1 MIRVHELISNLAVR
15 LALIGCAL
23 LCAIIVFGYVGG
35 WWSPQRLTQD
45 RMAAAFLQVNGPHPG
60 FRLNHAK
67 GVCVTGWFDST
78 GEAIAVSKAAVF
90 QVGKV
95 PVVGRFSLAGGMPFQ
110 VDKPTTV
117 RALALQFL
125 PSGAQEWRTAT
136 LNIPVFAVNSA
147 RGFYDQLFATAPD
160 PRTGKPDPAKMTAFL
175 GAHPETAKA
184 LSIIS
189 KRTISSGFFD
199 STFNGLNAF
208 RFVNSAGAS
217 VPVRWSF
224 LPMASLPE
232 QAMPQPT
239 PADEN
244 YLFDA
249 LIAQIHRHPLQW
261 RLMITVGAA
270 DDPTD
275 DATRPWPNERRNIDA
290 GTVTID
296 QVASEDGGAS
306 CTGINFDP
314 LVLPN
319 GIEASDDP
327 LLSARSA
334 VYARSFTI
342 RAGQVH
348 EKPPSAV
355 AVNPRAVQG
364 TAP

>member
-1 MIRVHELISNLAVR
+1 MNTNLVMR
-15 LALIGCAL
+15 LALIGSAL
-23 LCAIIVFGYVGG
+23 LCAIIVFGSVGG

-45 RMAAAFLQVNGPHPG
+45 RMAAAFLQVNGAHPG

-78 GEAIAVSKAAVF
+78 GEAAALSKAAVF
-90 QVGKV
+90 QAGRS

-110 VDKPTTV
+110 ADKPASV

-125 PSGAQEWRTAT
+125 PPGGQEWRTGT

-147 RGFYDQLFATAPD
+147 RGFYDQLLASAPD
-160 PRTGKPDPAKMTAFL
+160 SKTGKLDPARMAAFL
-175 GAHPETAKA
+175 AAHPETANA
-184 LSIIS
+184 LGIIA
-189 KRTISSGFFD
+189 KRVISSGFFD

-208 RFVNSAGAS
+208 RFVKAGVS

-224 LPMASLPE
+224 LPLTSSSAEAP
-232 QAMPQPT
+232 PQPT
-239 PADEN
+239 SVDGN

-249 LIAQIHRHPLQW
+249 LIGQINRHPLRW
-261 RLMITVGAA
+261 RLMITVGEPN
-270 DDPTD
+270 DPTN
-275 DATRPWPNERRNIDA
+275 DATVPWPDQRRQIDA

-296 QVASEDGGAS
+296 QVAGEDGSS
-306 CTGINFDP
+306 CAAVNFDP

-355 AVNPRAVQG
+355 DPRTVQSG
-364 TAP
+364 TSP

>member
-1 MIRVHELISNLAVR
+1 MIRSLAVR
-15 LALIGCAL
+15 LALIACAL
-23 LCAIIVFGYVGG
+23 ICAIIVFGYVGG
-35 WWSPQRLTQD
+35 WWSPRRLTQD
-45 RMAAAFLQVNGPHPG
+45 RMAAAFLQVNGSHPG

-78 GEAIAVSKAAVF
+78 GEAIALSKAAVF

-110 VDKPTTV
+110 VDKPAAV

-125 PSGAQEWRTAT
+125 PSGGQEWRTGT

-147 RGFYDQLFATAPD
+147 HGFYDQLLAAAPD
-160 PRTGKPDPAKMTAFL
+160 PKSGKPDPARMTAFL
-175 GAHPETAKA
+175 AAHPETAKA
-184 LSIIS
+184 LSIIA

-208 RFVNSAGAS
+208 RFVNVAGAS

-224 LPMASLPE
+224 LPLTSLPAE
-232 QAMPQPT
+232 AMPQST
-239 PADEN
+239 PADNN
-244 YLFDA
+244 YLFDT
-249 LIAQIHRHPLQW
+249 LVAQINRHPLQW
-261 RLMITVGAA
+261 RLMITVGEP

-275 DATRPWPNERRNIDA
+275 DATVPWPDQRRQIDA

-296 QVASEDGGAS
+296 HVASEDGSS

-314 LVLPN
+314 LVLPS
-319 GIEASDDP
+319 GIDPSDDP

-334 VYARSFTI
+334 VYARSFTL
-342 RAGQVH
+342 RAGQVR

-355 AVNPRAVQG
+355 QSG
-364 TAP
+364 TTP